1 MRHGIVVATALTLT
15 AAGLVPAG
23 AAKRRVAVPNRY
35 DGRWSIEVVTRDGP
49 CDRAYR
55 YGVQIARGEASYP
68 GGDFTISGRVTPQGS
83 VNAVIARGSDRAQV
97 AGRLVTSGTGA
108 GTWQTVGGLISCSGS
123 WNAMRRG

>member
-1 MRHGIVVATALTLT
+1 MRHAILAATVLAST
-15 AAGLVPAG
+15 AAGLMPAD
-23 AAKRRVAVPNRY
+23 AAKRRVSVPNRY
-35 DGRWSIEVVTRDGP
+35 DGRWSIEVLTRDGP

-68 GGDFTISGRVTPQGS
+68 GGDFTISGRVTRQGA

-97 AGRLVTSGTGA
+97 AGRLAASGTGA